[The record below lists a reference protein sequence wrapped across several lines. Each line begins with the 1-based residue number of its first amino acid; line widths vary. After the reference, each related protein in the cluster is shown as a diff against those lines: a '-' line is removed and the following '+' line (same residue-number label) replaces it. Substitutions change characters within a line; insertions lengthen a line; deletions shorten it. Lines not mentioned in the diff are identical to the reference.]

1 MIGVFLIALLAV
13 YNARLAKRIGL
24 SGFGWGV
31 LTVLSFIFT
40 ESILGA
46 FLVAMKY
53 KGNIAELTDPEK
65 MKVFIENNSIIYW
78 SMLAFGVGGGLL
90 VRYILEKKE
99 KRNQV

>member
-1 MIGVFLIALLAV
+1 
-13 YNARLAKRIGL
+13 
-24 SGFGWGV
+24 
-31 LTVLSFIFT
+31 
-40 ESILGA
+40 
-46 FLVAMKY
+46 MKY

-65 MKVFIENNSIIYW
+65 MKVFIENNSIVYW